1 MKNTEDALLDAEV
14 TDIVDLMR
22 NGGAVSHDF
31 VPEQELYFD
40 AGVQPTRGTWKL
52 CKEEWIDGKL
62 YKVFS

>member
-1 MKNTEDALLDAEV
+1 MRKTEDALLDAEV

-22 NGGAVSHDF
+22 NGGVSHDF

-40 AGVQPTRGTWKL
+40 AGVQPTRSTWKF

-62 YKVFS
+62 YRVYS